1 MADELQH
8 YAVSPADWRRTL
20 RQNNFRTYIIIAL
33 ILFDLLRDWLAC
45 RYVYGYN
52 LLSASDNTAI
62 ISRTDHIQDI
72 SAWLPASCSS
82 LLAFHFLSVIFFTT
96 SSCFWARNIMKYR
109 LGTSSLIP
117 EQQLYNVVEEM
128 KIAAGLRY
136 MPKVFI
142 IDADYM
148 NAFASGYSE
157 KSAMVAI
164 TRGLMEKLNR
174 DELQAVM
181 AHELS
186 HIRHL
191 DIKLTLTASLLS
203 NLTIMALDI
212 LFYNAIFSG
221 GGRRDGEDNRSR
233 NGLFMIIMV
242 LRYLL
247 PVISVLLL
255 LYLSRTREL
264 MADAGSVELMRTNQP
279 LASALMKI
287 SDDHTQ
293 NRDKYNAEYKQT
305 PHENVRREAYIY
317 DPTQAGI
324 ESIASVSELFST
336 HPSLA
341 TRLAALGFKRLK
353 KNRCCSMSRHFI
365 VS

>member
-1 MADELQH
+1 MTNNLDHFATTT
-8 YAVSPADWRRTL
+8 ADWRKTL
-20 RQNNFRTYIIIAL
+20 RQNNRKTYIVITLFFLIYCGIGLLVDMSLYSSSYPQATLTQLFTAL
-33 ILFDLLRDWLAC
+33 ITLKLFPIATLIMFA
-45 RYVYGYN
+45 V
-52 LLSASDNTAI
+52 AAI
-62 ISRTDHIQDI
+62 
-72 SAWLPASCSS
+72 S
-82 LLAFHFLSVIFFTT
+82 LFVSYMLYDKL
-96 SSCFWARNIMKYR
+96 ML
-109 LGTSSLIP
+109 LGTEYHEITP
-117 EQQLYNVVEEM
+117 QTAQNVREQQLYNVVEEM

-142 IDADYM
+142 INADYM

-203 NLTIMALDI
+203 NLTIMVLDI
-212 LFYNAIFSG
+212 LFYNAIFSSNRNNG
-221 GGRRDGEDNRSR
+221 DNRSR
-233 NGLFMIIMV
+233 NTLATIIII
-242 LRYLL
+242 LRYVL
-247 PVISVLLL
+247 PIISILLL

-264 MADAGSVELMRTNQP
+264 MADAGSVELMRTNEP
-279 LASALMKI
+279 LASALLKI
-287 SDDHTQ
+287 QDDHAQ
-293 NRDKYNAEYKQT
+293 NSAQYAAEYQQT

-324 ESIASVSELFST
+324 EPIASVSDLFST
-336 HPSLA
+336 HPSLE
-341 TRLAALGFKRLK
+341 TRLAALGFKQK
-353 KNRCCSMSRHFI
+353 KKD
-365 VS
+365 

>member
-1 MADELQH
+1 MSDSLEH
-8 YAVSPADWRRTL
+8 YAFSTADWRKSLRRNNHRTVIVIAL
-20 RQNNFRTYIIIAL
+20 FFLIYCGIGVLADLYLYSSAYPQATLSQLFHSLITLQLFPIATVIMLVVALVSLLISYALSDKLMLLGTEYHEITPQNAQNNAE
-33 ILFDLLRDWLAC
+33 
-45 RYVYGYN
+45 
-52 LLSASDNTAI
+52 
-62 ISRTDHIQDI
+62 
-72 SAWLPASCSS
+72 
-82 LLAFHFLSVIFFTT
+82 
-96 SSCFWARNIMKYR
+96 K
-109 LGTSSLIP
+109 
-117 EQQLYNVVEEM
+117 QLYHVVEEM

-191 DIKLTLTASLLS
+191 DIKLTLTASLLA
-203 NLTIMALDI
+203 NMTIIVLDI

-221 GGRRDGEDNRSR
+221 RRGSDSRSR
-233 NGLFMIIMV
+233 NSLGMIILI
-242 LRYLL
+242 LRYTL
-247 PVISVLLL
+247 PIISVLLL

-279 LASALMKI
+279 LASALLKI
-287 SDDHTQ
+287 QDDHVANQ
-293 NRDKYNAEYKQT
+293 EAYAAAYQQT

-317 DPTQAGI
+317 NPIDAGI
-324 ESIASVSELFST
+324 RSLTSLSDLFST
-336 HPSLA
+336 HPDLT
-341 TRLAALGFKRLK
+341 TRLAALGIK
-353 KNRCCSMSRHFI
+353 KKL
-365 VS
+365 